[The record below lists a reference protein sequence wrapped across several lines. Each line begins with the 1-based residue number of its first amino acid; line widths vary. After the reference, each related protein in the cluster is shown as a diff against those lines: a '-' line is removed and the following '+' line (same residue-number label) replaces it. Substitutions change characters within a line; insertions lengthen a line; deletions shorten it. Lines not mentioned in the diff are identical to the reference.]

1 MEEARVVIDLK
12 EGVIELQ
19 GPVDFVRHYLE
30 IYQRSIKGL
39 QVSPGKAAA
48 GPEKPARL
56 TRGKKRKSTRGKRVS
71 CTAAI
76 RNEIKTGFFDDPRST
91 SDVKQRLKEGD
102 FEFSDGNVR
111 NSLKRLVTSGALGAY
126 GKGGSLTYSKPGQ

>member
-56 TRGKKRKSTRGKRVS
+56 LITTSLVPKYL
-71 CTAAI
+71 
-76 RNEIKTGFFDDPRST
+76 GFHWMEQ
-91 SDVKQRLKEGD
+91 VE
-102 FEFSDGNVR
+102 N
-111 NSLKRLVTSGALGAY
+111 A
-126 GKGGSLTYSKPGQ
+126 PGYRE